1 MKRLLKQ
8 TDSQIDRRL
17 KANPDQAKEYLTEG
31 GPAILL
37 LDEFPADYF
46 QEWQATLE
54 HMGFGP
60 TVERLQDRARQSGQ
74 SDLINGVL
82 KSLRGN

>member
-1 MKRLLKQ
+1 VKRLLKQ
-8 TDSQIDRRL
+8 ADSQIDRSL
-17 KANPDQAKEYLTEG
+17 NANPDQAKEYLTEG

-60 TVERLQDRARQSGQ
+60 TADRLRDRARQSNWTELLN
-74 SDLINGVL
+74 DIL
-82 KSLRGN
+82 KSIDKG